1 MYLYANDSF
10 QLYDG
15 KRVSTMYQYG
25 LIPVGPRNRNMSNR
39 MQLLG
44 ESLDALPVNVSVL
57 DPEGMILQT
66 NQSWQEFGEQN
77 GIRMRPDTAGV
88 NYLNVCDRS
97 KTETAT
103 AARRGL
109 TELLAGERQQ
119 FQLEYPCHSPVEQRW
134 FLLVA
139 VPVILDQK
147 RHAVVA
153 HINITDQKRR
163 ERQLEAE
170 VARLEALTDLTA
182 AVREITQT
190 VISQSTRSEIEQAVC
205 DQLAGAN
212 GYDCARIGEVDGR
225 TGRFTVRASAGR
237 FGSIQECTESDEL
250 FGATV
255 IREAVWTGQLQTT
268 THRRENTAFDWR
280 QDAPPVATKR
290 AVAAVPIRHAE
301 TLYSVLTIYTER
313 PDAFSTEE
321 RTTLSE
327 LGEVVG
333 HAIAASERTQALM
346 SDELIEVE
354 LRIRD
359 LFPHESPS
367 TDWTVEITQTVAGPD
382 DDYTMYGTTTEAEIE
397 AVAAVIDPLDVA
409 AVTVIGG
416 SGESVRIALRLS
428 QQCVIPL
435 LASHGWSTETA
446 VLSNGDCYLTVH
458 LPSGD
463 NVREMVETVCEVFPN
478 TELLARRQIH
488 VDSQVDME
496 IQESAVAEL
505 TNRQRTVL
513 QTAYAAGYFQWPRD
527 ATGAEIAE
535 SLGIAPPTF
544 HQHLRVGQQKL
555 MDTIFGELPVA
566 V

>member
-1 MYLYANDSF
+1 
-10 QLYDG
+10 
-15 KRVSTMYQYG
+15 
-25 LIPVGPRNRNMSNR
+25 
-39 MQLLG
+39 
-44 ESLDALPVNVSVL
+44 
-57 DPEGMILQT
+57 
-66 NQSWQEFGEQN
+66 
-77 GIRMRPDTAGV
+77 
-88 NYLNVCDRS
+88 
-97 KTETAT
+97 
-103 AARRGL
+103 
-109 TELLAGERQQ
+109 
-119 FQLEYPCHSPVEQRW
+119 
-134 FLLVA
+134 
-139 VPVILDQK
+139 
-147 RHAVVA
+147 
-153 HINITDQKRR
+153 
-163 ERQLEAE
+163 
-170 VARLEALTDLTA
+170 
-182 AVREITQT
+182 
-190 VISQSTRSEIEQAVC
+190 
-205 DQLAGAN
+205 
-212 GYDCARIGEVDGR
+212 
-225 TGRFTVRASAGR
+225 
-237 FGSIQECTESDEL
+237 
-250 FGATV
+250 
-255 IREAVWTGQLQTT
+255 
-268 THRRENTAFDWR
+268 
-280 QDAPPVATKR
+280 
-290 AVAAVPIRHAE
+290 
-301 TLYSVLTIYTER
+301 
-313 PDAFSTEE
+313 
-321 RTTLSE
+321 
-327 LGEVVG
+327 
-333 HAIAASERTQALM
+333 
-346 SDELIEVE
+346 
-354 LRIRD
+354 
-359 LFPHESPS
+359 
-367 TDWTVEITQTVAGPD
+367 
-382 DDYTMYGTTTEAEIE
+382 MYGTTTEAEIE